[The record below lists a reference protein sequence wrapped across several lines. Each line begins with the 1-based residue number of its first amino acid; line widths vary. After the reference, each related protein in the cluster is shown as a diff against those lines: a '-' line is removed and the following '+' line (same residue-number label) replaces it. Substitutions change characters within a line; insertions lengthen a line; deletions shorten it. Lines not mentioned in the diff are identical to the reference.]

1 MDLARIDLQPMLAQ
15 TTQMTNNDILRRIRY
30 ILGFDDAKM
39 IETFA
44 MADVEVRRGH
54 IVSWLLKEDEHSY
67 QECNDKM
74 LATFLNGLI
83 SMKRGKKKALQPE
96 PENYLTNNL
105 ILKKLQIAFKLQS
118 EDIIAILALA
128 DFDLSAPELSSFFR
142 KPGHRNYR
150 VCKDQVLRN
159 FLMGLQI
166 KLSDQAK
173 KNPYSTWSS
182 RD

>member
-1 MDLARIDLQPMLAQ
+1 MRTQ
-15 TTQMTNNDILRRIRY
+15 TSHMTNNDILRRIRY
-30 ILGFDDAKM
+30 ILDFDDAKM

-83 SMKRGKKKALQPE
+83 SLKRGKKKALQPE
-96 PENYLTNNL
+96 PETSLTNNL
-105 ILKKLQIAFKLQS
+105 ILKKLQIALKLDS
-118 EDIIAILALA
+118 EDVIAILALA
-128 DFDLSAPELSSFFR
+128 DFELSGPELSSFFR

-150 VCKDQVLRN
+150 VCKDQVIRN

-166 KLSDQAK
+166 KLRGKEK
-173 KNPYSTWSS
+173 KRPGSVWDRSKFKS
-182 RD
+182 

>member
-1 MDLARIDLQPMLAQ
+1 MRTQ
-15 TTQMTNNDILRRIRY
+15 TKHMTNNDILRRIRY

-67 QECNDKM
+67 QDCNDKM

-96 PENYLTNNL
+96 PENSGIRRINHIFALPANC
-105 ILKKLQIAFKLQS
+105 
-118 EDIIAILALA
+118 II
-128 DFDLSAPELSSFFR
+128 P
-142 KPGHRNYR
+142 
-150 VCKDQVLRN
+150 
-159 FLMGLQI
+159 
-166 KLSDQAK
+166 
-173 KNPYSTWSS
+173 
-182 RD
+182 

>member
-1 MDLARIDLQPMLAQ
+1 
-15 TTQMTNNDILRRIRY
+15 MTNNDILRRIRY
-30 ILGFDDAKM
+30 ILKFDDAKM

-44 MADVEVRRGH
+44 VAGLKVRRGH
-54 IVSWLLKEDEHSY
+54 IVSWLHQEDEHSY
-67 QECNDKM
+67 QECNDKI

-83 SMKRGKKKALQPE
+83 TMKRGMKKGPQPE
-96 PENYLTNNL
+96 PERVLTNNL
-105 ILKKLQIAFKLQS
+105 ILKKLKIAFNLQS
-118 EDIIAILALA
+118 EDIIAVLALA

-159 FLMGLQI
+159 FLMGLQ
-166 KLSDQAK
+166 LQLRAK
-173 KNPYSTWSS
+173 EKKRPSSVWPS